1 MEFNKLSTLSVWVIY
16 HYATSVDSL
25 KKELDAISPNVRN
38 KNAGLLYVEDVKR
51 VTLIDNAT
59 NSQQAVRKKSD
70 SIASKT

>member
-38 KNAGLLYVEDVKR
+38 KNAD
-51 VTLIDNAT
+51 
-59 NSQQAVRKKSD
+59 
-70 SIASKT
+70 